1 MRRLTYLII
10 FTFLC
15 GSLSGCAYEN
25 AYRAYAVAQSTM
37 ATASGPLVEF
47 DDNGKIK
54 SIGNPM
60 LAMAMVQMKPPKS
73 EAAEFFD
80 WLKLATP
87 FGAIWG
93 IVGAMSTANRGAT
106 TTVSGEGNFVGNTAS
121 GGTSWASPPT
131 TNNTT
136 NNTTN
141 STSNAM
147 LPDGLVVE

>member
-1 MRRLTYLII
+1 MRRLSCLII

-47 DDNGKIK
+47 DCNGKIK

-106 TTVSGEGNFVGNTAS
+106 TTVSGSDNFVGNTTGSNAN
-121 GGTSWASPPT
+121 WASPPT

-136 NNTTN
+136 NNVTN
-141 STSNAM
+141 STSNSM
-147 LPDGLVVE
+147 LPDGLVAE